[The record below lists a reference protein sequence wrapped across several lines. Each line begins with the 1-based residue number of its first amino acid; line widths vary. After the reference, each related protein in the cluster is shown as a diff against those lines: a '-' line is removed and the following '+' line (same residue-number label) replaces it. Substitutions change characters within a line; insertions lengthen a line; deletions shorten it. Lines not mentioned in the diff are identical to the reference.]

1 MENQHPEALI
11 LVNDRPSAIGDDLYQ
26 WALDAE
32 DMIRRLHARVE
43 ELEKDLGNAKRLA
56 SKIWDK
62 HPEARETIEEGTGAW
77 MVFGQDVETSVSAQR
92 VTQGKDHTE
101 QQVRELLATG
111 SQPQA
116 DALDTERLNWL
127 IEQGCSNGVGV
138 VYENVFGAFWAVWI
152 AGDDVSKDK
161 HQADRYP
168 TARDAIDAAI
178 AAAKESR

>member
-77 MVFGQDVETSVSAQR
+77 LVFGQDVETGGVSAQR
-92 VTQGKDHTE
+92 VTQGRKLKAA
-101 QQVRELLATG
+101 QKR
-111 SQPQA
+111 
-116 DALDTERLNWL
+116 
-127 IEQGCSNGVGV
+127 
-138 VYENVFGAFWAVWI
+138 GAV
-152 AGDDVSKDK
+152 
-161 HQADRYP
+161 
-168 TARDAIDAAI
+168 
-178 AAAKESR
+178 